1 MVVVPGLEFLLR
13 APAIVLGSIADGYGC
28 VVNNGYCLRSTIYH
42 HDIMRHLP
50 SSGHSFIFLQLQGGV
65 VVWLILLSRSFL
77 LCDEMMDLT
86 LGMQQQLIFTL
97 FLFDDF
103 VETVVW

>member
-1 MVVVPGLEFLLR
+1 M
-13 APAIVLGSIADGYGC
+13 
-28 VVNNGYCLRSTIYH
+28 
-42 HDIMRHLP
+42 
-50 SSGHSFIFLQLQGGV
+50 
-65 VVWLILLSRSFL
+65 VWLILLSSSFL